1 MIHKHVDIWAILLL
15 LLGLALITR
24 TRSLA
29 VRVVHARLHLYTPAP
44 VDVRVGPFHM
54 NRFHEAPPRN
64 PLPPPLRF
72 I

>member
-15 LLGLALITR
+15 LLGFAVISR
-24 TRSLA
+24 THNVA
-29 VRVVHARLHLYTPAP
+29 VRVAHARMHFHTPSA

-54 NRFHEAPPRN
+54 NRFHQTPLHKL
-64 PLPPPLRF
+64 LPPPARC